1 MRRDNFKCNA
11 LCELKSSTN
20 MLSPFRLLPNSAD
33 FSMLETMAR
42 AEAMLDT
49 KMHWIKIK
57 KKTDNGNKERVL
69 LRPPAKIERERLLQ
83 TRHKNETITNM
94 ETNPYQNHGG
104 GYEYDHTDGEKGV
117 KKSVSFQSLQEALL
131 KANVSSGFQGYDQ
144 RQVVVVKPK
153 KYIVKDRKF
162 EMNALCRIYLGKPG
176 LRLFTLFL
184 SLYMCGTLWAY
195 TSVFSSAMA
204 RAFPIFL
211 ADGNSNHASVFHFA
225 AMDDASPESLNYIFF
240 AIIFGCIVVPLSCL
254 ELDEQVPLQV
264 FLTACRFI
272 MFFLMIGTSRTC
284 ADDLAS
290 RPQIASATNG
300 NISATSTNDKIENF
314 RWSGVAKTLPILI
327 FANIFHHSIPG
338 LTHPAADKR
347 KIGGVFLATNIF
359 TTTAYLLLG
368 LSLASAFGNGIEQS
382 SNLNW
387 SYFHASTGQLDTNG
401 NIVGAAWWTKVV
413 SMYIMLFPAIDVVS
427 AFPLN
432 AITFGNSLFGAAYGK
447 RIHEVEHNRWLRTGF
462 RLIAS
467 IPPIIFGILVRE
479 LGVITDYTGTTGFMI
494 GLSFPALLYL
504 ASRNSARRR
513 RFAIDTFYSGYGSTM
528 PIAHSVLWIGIIM
541 VVFVL
546 VTLTL
551 GFD

>member
-1 MRRDNFKCNA
+1 
-11 LCELKSSTN
+11 
-20 MLSPFRLLPNSAD
+20 
-33 FSMLETMAR
+33 MLETMSR
-42 AEAMLDT
+42 AEAMLDS
-49 KMHWIKIK
+49 KMHWIKNA
-57 KKTDNGNKERVL
+57 KKTDNNNRERVL
-69 LRPPAKIERERLLQ
+69 LRPPAKIERERLLE
-83 TRHKNETITNM
+83 TRKENERITSM
-94 ETNPYQNHGG
+94 QSSPYHNYGG
-104 GYEYDHTDGEKGV
+104 GNEYDDTGGEKGV
-117 KKSVSFQSLQEALL
+117 KKSISFQSLQEALS
-131 KANVSSGFQGYDQ
+131 KANMNPGMQGYGQ

-153 KYIVKDRKF
+153 KYIVKERKF
-162 EMNALCRIYLGKPG
+162 EMNALCRVFLGKPG
-176 LRLFTLFL
+176 LRVFTLFL

-204 RAFPIFL
+204 RAFPIFSV
-211 ADGNSNHASVFHFA
+211 DGNGGLDKFFHLDA
-225 AMDDASPESLNYIFF
+225 TDGASPESLNYVFY

-264 FLTACRFI
+264 FLTGCRFV
-272 MFFLMIGTSRTC
+272 MFFLMIGTSQAC

-290 RPQIASATNG
+290 
-300 NISATSTNDKIENF
+300 ISEITAGTNDSTQYVPTDDEIGNF
-314 RWSGVAKTLPILI
+314 RWGGVAKTLPILI

-347 KIGGVFLATNIF
+347 KMGGVFFATNIF
-359 TTTAYLLLG
+359 TTIAYLILG

-387 SYFHASTGQLDTNG
+387 SHFHAKTGQVDIKG

-447 RIHEVEHNRWLRTGF
+447 RIHEVEHNRWLRKSF

-494 GLSFPALLYL
+494 GLSFPALLYI
-504 ASRNSARRR
+504 ASRKSARRR
-513 RFAIDTFYSGYGSTM
+513 RFAVDTFYTGYGSTI
-528 PIAHSVLWIGIIM
+528 PIAYAVLWIGIIM
-541 VVFVL
+541 VVFVM

-551 GFD
+551 GFG